1 MGTRCQSMKTSRTGQ
16 ADRHSDLVLSST
28 ALALFRRLWKSNIQN
43 QTEQSGASKSP
54 PVEAITADKRWQP
67 GAVLEGGICHRYL
80 SCLFFVGN
88 WGRRKEEGGKRR
100 ARDLHPRAQM
110 APRVMTATPPRS
122 LSPQLG
128 PWRRLSVKM
137 KNGSE
142 VLFSFA
148 FDFSVTIGLTF
159 PCLYNA
165 CWIYCI
171 SHSICLG
178 EIGLNLKKAP
188 QSKSNEYSQMPAVVD
203 KSTNPW

>member
-1 MGTRCQSMKTSRTGQ
+1 MS
-16 ADRHSDLVLSST
+16 
-28 ALALFRRLWKSNIQN
+28 
-43 QTEQSGASKSP
+43 EYESKSDRPSRSPFWPCVEFHSSCPFSSSVKIKYSKPDWAKWGKQVPTCGSHHSGQEMAARCCPGRWHLP
-54 PVEAITADKRWQP
+54 P
-67 GAVLEGGICHRYL
+67 L
-80 SCLFFVGN
+80 SKLSFFVGN